1 MRFGGHIMNMIR
13 MNITIPEDLAHRLDD
28 LVGLRG
34 KSRFIAETLKDR
46 IKRIEQEE
54 LERMLEEGYRAGK
67 EEGLDIAKDF
77 EPVDLE
83 GWDEY

>member
-1 MRFGGHIMNMIR
+1 MNMVR
-13 MNITIPEDLAHRLDD
+13 MNITIPEDLARRLDD

-34 KSRFIAETLKDR
+34 KSRFIAQTLKER
-46 IKRIEQEE
+46 IKKIEQEE
-54 LERMLEEGYRAGK
+54 LHKRLEEGYRARK

-77 EPVDLE
+77 EPIDIE

>member
-1 MRFGGHIMNMIR
+1 MGMIR
-13 MNITIPEDLAHRLDD
+13 MNITIPEDLARRLDD
-28 LVGLRG
+28 LVGQRK
-34 KSRFIAETLKDR
+34 KSSFIAGALHER

-67 EEGLDIAKDF
+67 QEGLDIAKDF